1 MSMTRRRSPDDP
13 SSENL
18 LALDGYVF
26 VIDEAGEYWVKF
38 EVQRVEPS
46 PQRPHGLKYS
56 LTLHDSANR
65 RLVGFDNAHPAA
77 TRSGERRA
85 APLDHR
91 HRLGVV
97 KPYRY
102 RDAVQLLDDFWEMVD
117 QVLKERGARP

>member
-1 MSMTRRRSPDDP
+1 VTRRHPPDDP

-46 PQRPHGLKYS
+46 PERPHGLKYS

-65 RLVGFDNAHPAA
+65 RLVGFDNAHPAT
-77 TRSGERRA
+77 TRSVERRA
-85 APLDHR
+85 SPLDHR
-91 HRLGVV
+91 HRLGAV

-117 QVLKERGARP
+117 QVLNERGAKP

>member
-1 MSMTRRRSPDDP
+1 VTRRRPPDDP

-46 PQRPHGLKYS
+46 PERPHGLKYS

-65 RLVGFDNAHPAA
+65 RLVGFDNAHPAT
-77 TRSGERRA
+77 TRPVERGA
-85 APLDHR
+85 GPLDHR
-91 HRLGVV
+91 HRLGAV

-102 RDAVQLLDDFWEMVD
+102 RDAAQLLDDFWQMVD

>member
-1 MSMTRRRSPDDP
+1 VTRRHAQDD
-13 SSENL
+13 SASENL

-38 EVQRVEPS
+38 EAQRVERS
-46 PQRPHGLKYS
+46 PERPHGLKYS

-65 RLVGFDNAHPAA
+65 RLVGFDNAHPAK
-77 TRSGERRA
+77 TRAVGSRG
-85 APLDHR
+85 PLDHR

-102 RDAVQLLDDFWEMVD
+102 RDAAQLLDDFWEMVD
-117 QVLKERGARP
+117 QVLKERGAKP

>member
-1 MSMTRRRSPDDP
+1 MTTRLAEHEDDP
-13 SSENL
+13 SSESL

-38 EVQRVEPS
+38 EAQRVEQS
-46 PQRPHGLKYS
+46 PERPHGIKYS

-65 RLVGFDNAHPAA
+65 RLVGFDNAHQAKARPVA
-77 TRSGERRA
+77 RRA
-85 APLDHR
+85 GLLDHR

-102 RDAVQLLDDFWEMVD
+102 RGAAQLLDDFWETVD
-117 QVLKERGARP
+117 QVLKARGAKP

>member
-1 MSMTRRRSPDDP
+1 MTRRHSPDDP
-13 SSENL
+13 SPENL

-46 PQRPHGLKYS
+46 PERPHGLKYS

-65 RLVGFDNAHPAA
+65 RLVGFDNAHPAM
-77 TRSGERRA
+77 TRSVERRA
-85 APLDHR
+85 GPLDHR
-91 HRLGVV
+91 HRLGTV

-102 RDAVQLLDDFWEMVD
+102 RDAVQLLDDFWETVD
-117 QVLKERGARP
+117 QVLKKRGARP